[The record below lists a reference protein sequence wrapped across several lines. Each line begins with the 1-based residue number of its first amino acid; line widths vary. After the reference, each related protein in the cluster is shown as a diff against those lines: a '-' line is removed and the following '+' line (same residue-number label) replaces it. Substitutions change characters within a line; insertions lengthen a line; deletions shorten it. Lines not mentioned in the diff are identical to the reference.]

1 MFYRVAADALL
12 IVHLAFIAFV
22 VLGGG
27 LAIWRRWVPFVHLPA
42 AFWGAFVE
50 LDNRVCPLTI
60 WENGL
65 RHLAGDAGY
74 ATSFVDHYLLP
85 VIYPAGLTRG
95 LQLGLA
101 TLVVLS
107 NVAMYAWVWYRRR
120 AAKAR

>member
-1 MFYRVAADALL
+1 MFYRFAADALL

-22 VLGGG
+22 VLGGV
-27 LAIWRRWVPFVHLPA
+27 LAIWRHWVPFVHLPA

-101 TLVVLS
+101 TLVVLI
-107 NVAMYAWVWYRRR
+107 NVAMYAWVFYGRR